1 MGIFGYQVTS
11 LQDVEDQSTEDEALK
26 KQMNYELFRKRGQR
40 LVDLL
45 SGTQMT
51 WVLIGKQ
58 EIFLLTQGL
67 KSPWNERQITKFGS
81 RIYVIYYNANPQMLV
96 NIL

>member
-26 KQMNYELFRKRGQR
+26 KQMNDYELLKKMGQR

-45 SGTQMT
+45 CIWNSNDLGFNWKTRHFSFDPGPQVT
-51 WVLIGKQ
+51 
-58 EIFLLTQGL
+58 L
-67 KSPWNERQITKFGS
+67 K
-81 RIYVIYYNANPQMLV
+81 
-96 NIL
+96 

>member
-67 KSPWNERQITKFGS
+67 KSP
-81 RIYVIYYNANPQMLV
+81 
-96 NIL
+96 